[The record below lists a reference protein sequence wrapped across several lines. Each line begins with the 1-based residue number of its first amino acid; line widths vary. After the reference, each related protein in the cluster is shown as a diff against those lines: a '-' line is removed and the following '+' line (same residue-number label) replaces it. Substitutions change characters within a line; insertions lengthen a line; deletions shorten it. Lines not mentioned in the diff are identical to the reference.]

1 MKILENLKQKVQSIP
16 EFSDEH
22 YPIAGYVAA
31 GLITVTGLW
40 LVYEVIANDALSFS
54 ANWNMFGNAFG
65 NLCFWIGFI
74 CAIVFWGRWVHWS
87 STPVIVKRDPYTGK
101 VLDVKEDYDITEQ
114 GFAKILMPIIGHF
127 IVEPIIYGALIYY
140 PVQCVIAL
148 VGTIFPYIMSL
159 VILAIVAGSWAYTR
173 VATFRYHSAVL
184 VALCVLLTVAFG
196 YGAYSI
202 HDSYAPHPIEL
213 APGEGPS
220 DIEQTNEQS
229 TVTDD
234 VQTAGESVADNTEDM
249 IENGED
255 MGEMGEG
262 LFGSL
267 PEGTSVYTGV
277 MEGFT
282 IEMTF
287 VKQESNINGTFK
299 DVMNG
304 YSMHLD
310 GESTPAMGGDIV
322 FYGNMDGSNWTFNLT
337 GNASEITG
345 QADNGA
351 TKFNLSLNK
360 K

>member
-1 MKILENLKQKVQSIP
+1 MKLLENLKQKVQSIP

-31 GLITVTGLW
+31 GLISATGLW

-54 ANWNMFGNAFG
+54 ADWNMFGNAFG

-87 STPVIVKRDPYTGK
+87 STPVIVKRDRYTGE
-101 VLDVKEDYDITEQ
+101 VLDVKEDYDVTEQ

-159 VILAIVAGSWAYTR
+159 IILAIVAGSWAYTR

-202 HDSYAPHPIEL
+202 HNSYAPHPIEL
-213 APGEGPS
+213 APGDGS
-220 DIEQTNEQS
+220 SNIEQTSEQGA
-229 TVTDD
+229 VTNDEQK
-234 VQTAGESVADNTEDM
+234 VEELATDNTENM
-249 IENGED
+249 TEEVEEAG
-255 MGEMGEG
+255 GTGEG

-287 VKQESNINGTFK
+287 EKQESNINGTFK
-299 DVMNG
+299 DVTNG
-304 YSMHLD
+304 YSMQLN
-310 GESTPAMGGDIV
+310 GESTPGMGGDII

-337 GNASEITG
+337 GNASTITG
-345 QADNGA
+345 QADNEGN
-351 TKFNLSLNK
+351 KFNLSLEK

>member
-1 MKILENLKQKVQSIP
+1 MKLLENLKQKVQSIP

-22 YPIAGYVAA
+22 YPIAGYIAA
-31 GLITVTGLW
+31 GLISATGLW

-54 ANWNMFGNAFG
+54 ANWNMFDNAFG

-74 CAIVFWGRWVHWS
+74 CAIVFWGRWIHWS
-87 STPVIVKRDPYTGK
+87 STPVIVKRDRYTGK
-101 VLDVKEDYDITEQ
+101 VLEVKEDYDITEQ
-114 GFAKILMPIIGHF
+114 GFAKILMPFIGHF
-127 IVEPIIYGALIYY
+127 VIEPIIYGAIIYY

-159 VILAIVAGSWAYTR
+159 IILAIVAGSWAYTR
-173 VATFRYHSAVL
+173 VAKFRYRSAVM
-184 VALCVLLTVAFG
+184 VALCVLLTVAVG

-213 APGEGPS
+213 SSDDGTSNIGLTDGQAAEGEQAAEEG
-220 DIEQTNEQS
+220 
-229 TVTDD
+229 VTDN
-234 VQTAGESVADNTEDM
+234 AEDM
-249 IENGED
+249 IEDG
-255 MGEMGEG
+255 GEMAETGEG

-267 PEGTSVYTGV
+267 PEGTSVYSGV

-287 VKQESNINGTFK
+287 VKQESSINGTFK
-299 DVMNG
+299 DVTNG

-310 GESTPAMGGDIV
+310 GESTPGMGGDII
-322 FYGNMDGSNWTFNLT
+322 FYGNMDGSSWKFSLT

-345 QADNGA
+345 QADNEG
-351 TKFNLSLNK
+351 TQFNLSLNK